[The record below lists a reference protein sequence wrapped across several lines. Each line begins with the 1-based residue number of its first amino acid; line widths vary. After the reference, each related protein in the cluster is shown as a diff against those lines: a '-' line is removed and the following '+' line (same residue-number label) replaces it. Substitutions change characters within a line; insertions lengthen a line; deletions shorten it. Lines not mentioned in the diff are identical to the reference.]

1 MFVWI
6 IFADHEFMMYLFL
19 LIVFQ
24 TSGDVLCMH
33 IVPQS
38 QTFQFQKVHLLLEAI
53 SEHSG
58 KLSQVRFEE
67 KIFIHVTIAYLLI
80 KGYYF
85 SGENSLTVN
94 VLKFSTLLYQF
105 SNKMLVFSTGLDKKK
120 NFSVKLLK
128 YFLTHLF

>member
-1 MFVWI
+1 
-6 IFADHEFMMYLFL
+6 MMYLFL
-19 LIVFQ
+19 LTVFQ

-38 QTFQFQKVHLLLEAI
+38 QAFQFQKVHLLLEAT

-67 KIFIHVTIAYLLI
+67 EICITIAYFSI

-85 SGENSLTVN
+85 SC
-94 VLKFSTLLYQF
+94 
-105 SNKMLVFSTGLDKKK
+105 
-120 NFSVKLLK
+120 
-128 YFLTHLF
+128 

>member
-1 MFVWI
+1 
-6 IFADHEFMMYLFL
+6 MYLFL
-19 LIVFQ
+19 FTVFQ
-24 TSGDVLCMH
+24 ISDNVLCMH

-38 QTFQFQKVHLLLEAI
+38 QAFQFQKIHLLLEAT

-67 KIFIHVTIAYLLI
+67 KIFITIAYLLI

-94 VLKFSTLLYQF
+94 VLKF
-105 SNKMLVFSTGLDKKK
+105 
-120 NFSVKLLK
+120 
-128 YFLTHLF
+128 